1 MAATVNIGT
10 LEGLLRW
17 KADDTELNK
26 SLDTVAKKAEVSKSQ
41 LSKYNR
47 ELSGIDSAYKRVAAS
62 LDPTIARTQRYD
74 KSVEALNR
82 ALKANLITQAQ
93 HNTLLG
99 KAQTQLQGAEHWT
112 ARLGRSISGELTSS
126 FMRFFA
132 VTAII
137 STVGAG
143 IISVSKQLIAAS
155 IENEAVQHKV
165 EAAVNRLGDTSDITA
180 EQINKL
186 ADSQSRLTGI
196 DDEQI
201 AESLAEVSSKY
212 NRLSSEILPALTQ
225 ASLDAAA
232 ATGEDL
238 SAAFDK
244 NAKMANQPLRA
255 LTLLGREGYAVG
267 ASQADL
273 VKHLLRTNDLA
284 GAQEVI
290 VEILQSRY
298 IGAAADIRD
307 TMGGALQALGTSW
320 ENLLEKMG
328 EDHTGPIRDT
338 IEKIIKLLDW
348 LTDQIDAVGVSW
360 NNLMIDVLTVKIVG
374 QKIGFLGVDDGTEL
388 ADLERQLKEREIA
401 VAKSTARMLISQ
413 GKMSEEWA
421 KKIGLID
428 VVTKK
433 NVRGV
438 TELTEAERKLND
450 ELRRQVEA
458 ASKAAIA
465 VEESIGKL
473 LDQALDA
480 SAVYTAAT
488 KGLKEYND
496 ELLNQK
502 VQKAIDA
509 EEARLKAV
517 SKTLTLTVQ
526 QRKEI
531 ETAIRATDEFGKKT
545 KEVLDK
551 WTALERALS
560 GISGSIQDIE
570 IDIKLPATV
579 STMTIETDLEDSL
592 EEWNDFGKSIHDGL
606 KSAAE
611 LADEHMKDVAKAVE
625 KGTLS
630 AVDAEEHLARIRE
643 QLLADTVSAWG
654 SLLSQAGGLF
664 GSDSISQAGNLINS
678 FGGAV
683 QASNNAQAEGT
694 ALAMASSVLAWA
706 ALFKAIADILTKK
719 GGDLILTLNSAGTS
733 IGVISEI
740 SGRTPELAGIVESY
754 LDLVRRLV
762 ESIGGV
768 AGSLGQSQVVI
779 SEGRAWVRLFEGGI
793 REFGEDIQAALEFA
807 AIEAIQ
813 HGQFTALSP
822 SVRRV
827 IETSM
832 ATRLN
837 DFLSDINFARELDAL
852 GSVDPGIARSI
863 QQLVQGFMENFA
875 RAFRLGLDAENL
887 ISALGLDFTALRNQI
902 LGISES
908 IEERIRRQSEAFNIE
923 RALTYAQA
931 QLQLVELQGKERQ
944 IRADLELVRIEL
956 GLGAAR
962 LTGRERL
969 LEAEA
974 GLAQAEIEMV
984 NAMLDALASIQSSI
998 AAIQGVLANLPEIIS
1013 NQEIDDA
1020 IRRARGAGGGGGT
1033 SRASV
1038 RDFITTRTFELDIS
1052 VLSTYEQALA
1062 QLNKQ
1067 YDDLLKQAGKD
1078 NALRAQLIAL
1088 RGREIEL
1095 LEREKIA
1102 STVESFQSFLGL
1114 DTGFDNVR
1122 KTAAGLIKEIEDSP
1136 FGDARKA
1143 RMIGRVMDELDKQI
1157 EKMSQEMAV
1166 GLFGEMLAD
1175 LEKFGATEEL
1185 QSSVRQAIALIEHTL
1200 AMENYRTR
1208 IEILRAEGNISA
1220 EVMAKLDEAFRF
1232 LEGID
1237 PLSVFGPPAA
1247 PPTTGGPPPGYE
1259 WNGYD
1264 WVPAGQAE
1272 AENPFARAME
1282 LLNEYM
1288 SEGADAFTE
1297 ARQEIVD
1304 NFEFI
1309 ISILGE
1315 TPEVM
1320 QEYGEALER
1329 LNDQYL
1335 SSLQDFYDSLRTGPD
1350 SNQTVDQQYESA
1362 MGNFFSL
1369 LNDDIDNV
1377 SQADEITAAGEMW
1390 RDLAAQM
1397 FGTSTGGFEWVIAQL
1412 EAALGPILGID
1423 TPSANVL
1430 AGPAEWFAQ
1439 SSSDITSTLA
1449 DTSQLQIGA
1458 TQDVARVIDFRA
1470 GRSESLQRDT
1480 NQLLLTLINRV
1491 ESLENTVQSQ
1501 YPPSTS
1507 YGNG

>member
-17 KADDTELNK
+17 KADDAELNK

-47 ELSGIDSAYKRVAAS
+47 ELTGIDAAYKRVAAS

-74 KSVEALNR
+74 KAVEALNR

-143 IISVSKQLIAAS
+143 IVSVSKQLIAAS
-155 IENEAVQHKV
+155 IENESVQRKV
-165 EAAVNRLGDTSDITA
+165 EAAVSRLGDTSDITA

-201 AESLAEVSSKY
+201 AESLAEISSKY
-212 NRLSSEILPALTQ
+212 NRLSAEILPALTQ

-284 GAQEVI
+284 GAQEEI

-320 ENLLEKMG
+320 ENLLERMG
-328 EDHTGPIRDT
+328 EDHTGPIRDI
-338 IEKIIKLLDW
+338 IEKIILLLDW
-348 LTDQIDAVGVSW
+348 LTDQIDVVSVAW
-360 NNLMIDVLTVKIVG
+360 NNLMIDVLKTRTIG
-374 QKIGFLGVDDGTEL
+374 QKIGFLGVDDGSAL

-421 KKIGLID
+421 KRMGLID
-428 VVTKK
+428 VATKK

-438 TELTEAERKLND
+438 TELTDAERKLND

-502 VQKAIDA
+502 VQKAVDA

-531 ETAIRATDEFGKKT
+531 EIAIRATDEFGKKT
-545 KEVLDK
+545 KDVLDK

-570 IDIKLPATV
+570 IDIKLPTAV
-579 STMTIETDLEDSL
+579 STMTIEVEAEFADSL

-625 KGTLS
+625 KGTLF
-630 AVDAEEHLARIRE
+630 AADAEEHLARIRE

-654 SLLSQAGGLF
+654 DLLSQAGGLF

-678 FGGAV
+678 FGGAI
-683 QASNNAQAEGT
+683 QASNNAQVEGT

-706 ALFKAIADILTKK
+706 ALFKSIADMLTKK

-931 QLQLVELQGKERQ
+931 QLRLVELQGKERQ

-956 GLGAAR
+956 GLGVAR

-1020 IRRARGAGGGGGT
+1020 IRRARGAGGSGGGA
-1033 SRASV
+1033 SRVSV

-1052 VLSTYEQALA
+1052 SLTAYEQALA

-1078 NALRAQLIAL
+1078 NALRAELIAL

-1136 FGDARKA
+1136 FGDTRKA
-1143 RMIGRVMDELDKQI
+1143 RMIGRVMDELDKQLD
-1157 EKMSQEMAV
+1157 KMSQEMAV

-1232 LEGID
+1232 LESID
-1237 PLSVFGPPAA
+1237 PLNIPTPSA
-1247 PPTTGGPPPGYE
+1247 PPTTGGPPSGYE

-1335 SSLQDFYDSLRTGPD
+1335 SSLQDFYDSLRTGPQ
-1350 SNQTVDQQYESA
+1350 SNQTVDQQYQSA
-1362 MGNFFSL
+1362 MGDFFSL

-1377 SQADEITAAGEMW
+1377 SQADEITAAGELW

-1439 SSSDITSTLA
+1439 SSGDITSTLA
-1449 DTSQLQIGA
+1449 DTSQSQINA

-1470 GRSESLQRDT
+1470 GRSENLQRDT
-1480 NQLLLTLINRV
+1480 NQLLATLINRV

-1501 YPPSTS
+1501 PNTT